1 MSNQDASSGSVLT
14 HAFTLLQQGEGAAA
28 ERLVRAILQAQPQHA
43 GAATV
48 LALACLQQGRPQDAL
63 PIFDRLCVLEPNE
76 PTHWANLAN
85 CMCEM
90 GRDADALI
98 PMQQAFKLGAN
109 DPGSYFAYARTL
121 IAHRRLP
128 EALQAI
134 DAAIRHQGFDADL
147 RLTRARILTSLDRWP
162 DANAEIE
169 LLARLPMSAAQ
180 RAEAGHVL
188 LQTGLYADAERL
200 FAMALQQD
208 PELLD
213 ARIGLALTQERTNQV
228 PAAEQTALLLPEI
241 TMDSRL
247 QQKIWQ
253 LRARLAQRGG
263 DAATARDY
271 LQMLLDPPPSDPSL
285 AAALAFDL
293 AQAEASLGAI
303 PATMIAL
310 QTAHQAKRAQVST
323 THPELLRQDS
333 LLGLLERPAPA
344 RGPLRT
350 PADGLTDPVFLV
362 GFPRSGTTLL
372 EQLLDA
378 HEGLVSFDEQPF
390 LQRLINRLAQAGKP
404 YPESLADLD
413 VDVIGGLRQAYF
425 AEVTKVT
432 AGRAG
437 GAGGALPRAVD
448 KNPLNL
454 ARIPFIDTVF
464 PKAHILFAV
473 RHPCDVVLSCYQQNF
488 RAPALALS
496 FETLLSTAQMYDRV
510 MGYVFGDL
518 AQIRTPIHR
527 VRYED
532 LVADVQTEG
541 KRIFQFLGLPWD
553 DELLRFTERARE
565 KRSISTPSYSQVVQ
579 AVNSRAV
586 GKWQAYGAYFD
597 DAVMACLRPWI
608 EAFGYPE

>member
-1 MSNQDASSGSVLT
+1 MSNQDASSESVLNQ
-14 HAFTLLQQGEGAAA
+14 AFTLLQQGEGAAA
-28 ERLVRAILQAQPQHA
+28 ERLVRAMLQAQPAHS

-63 PIFDRLCVLEPNE
+63 PIFDRLCVQEPQE

-109 DPGSYFAYARTL
+109 DPGSYFAYARAL

-128 EALQAI
+128 EALQAV
-134 DAAIRHQGFDADL
+134 DAAIRQQGFDADL

-162 DANAEIE
+162 EANGEVE
-169 LLARLPMSAAQ
+169 LLARLPMSVAQ

-200 FAMALQQD
+200 FALALKQD
-208 PELLD
+208 PDLLD
-213 ARIGLALTQERTNQV
+213 ARIGLALTEERTNQV
-228 PAAEQTALLLPEI
+228 SAAEQTAAALPEI

-253 LRARLAQRGG
+253 LRARLAQRRG

-271 LQMLLDPPPSDPSL
+271 LQMLLDPLPSDPSL

-293 AQAEASLGAI
+293 AQAEASLGVVDAS
-303 PATMIAL
+303 MKAL
-310 QTAHQAKRAQVST
+310 QTAHHAKRAHVSG

-333 LLGLLERPAPA
+333 LLGLLERAAPA
-344 RGPLRT
+344 RGPVVAT
-350 PADGLTDPVFLV
+350 SDGILDPVFLV

-378 HEGLVSFDEQPF
+378 HSGLVSFDEQPF
-390 LQRLINRLAQAGKP
+390 LQRLINRLAQAGKV
-404 YPESLADLD
+404 YPDSLASLD
-413 VDVIGGLRQAYF
+413 AATIAGLRQAYF
-425 AEVTKVT
+425 AEVGKVT
-432 AGRAG
+432 SGRAG
-437 GAGGALPRAVD
+437 GAGATQPRAVD

-454 ARIPFIDTVF
+454 ARIPLIDTVF
-464 PKAHILFAV
+464 PNAKILFAV

-496 FETLLSTAQMYDRV
+496 FESLLSTAQMYDRV
-510 MGYVFGDL
+510 MRYVFDDL

-532 LVADVQTEG
+532 LVADVRSEG
-541 KRIFQFLGLPWD
+541 ERMFAFLGLPWD
-553 DELLRFTERARE
+553 DELLQFTERARE

-579 AVNSRAV
+579 AVNARAV
-586 GKWQAYGAYFD
+586 GKWHAYEAYFD
-597 DAVMACLRPWI
+597 APVMACLRPWLD
-608 EAFGYPE
+608 AFGYQ

>member
-1 MSNQDASSGSVLT
+1 MSNQDPSSGNVLR
-14 HAFTLLQQGEGAAA
+14 HAFDLLQQGEGAAA
-28 ERLVRAILQAQPQHA
+28 ERLVRAILQAQPGHT

-90 GRDADALI
+90 GREADALI

-134 DAAIRHQGFDADL
+134 DAAIRQQSFDADL

-162 DANAEIE
+162 EANAEIE
-169 LLARLPMSAAQ
+169 LLARLPMSPGQ

-200 FAMALQQD
+200 FTLALKQVRGM
-208 PELLD
+208 LD
-213 ARIGLALTQERTNQV
+213 AQIGLALTQERTNQV
-228 PAAEQTALLLPEI
+228 DAAVQTAADLPEI
-241 TMDSRL
+241 TLDPRL

-253 LRARLAQRGG
+253 LRARLAQRRG
-263 DAATARDY
+263 DAAAARDY
-271 LQMLLDPPPSDPSL
+271 LQLLLDPPPGDPSL
-285 AAALAFDL
+285 TAALAFDL
-293 AQAEASLGAI
+293 AQAEASLGAVD
-303 PATMIAL
+303 ASMAAL
-310 QTAHQAKRAQVST
+310 AKAHLAKRSQVSD

-333 LLGLLERPAPA
+333 LLGLIEQPAPA
-344 RGPLRT
+344 RASAPVIN
-350 PADGLTDPVFLV
+350 DGIADPVFLV

-378 HEGLVSFDEQPF
+378 HNGLVSFDEQPF
-390 LQRLINRLAQAGKP
+390 LQRLINRLAASGQR
-404 YPESLADLD
+404 YPESLSALD
-413 VDVIGGLRQAYF
+413 AQQVGSLRQAYF
-425 AEVTKVT
+425 ADVSKVT
-432 AGRAG
+432 GGRAG
-437 GAGGALPRAVD
+437 GADASLARAVD

-454 ARIPFIDTVF
+454 ARIPLIDAVF
-464 PKAHILFAV
+464 PQARILFAV

-496 FETLLSTAQMYDRV
+496 FVSLASTAEMYDRV
-510 MGYVFGDL
+510 MRYVFADT
-518 AQIRTPIHR
+518 AQIQTPMHR

-532 LVADVQTEG
+532 LVADVRGEAG
-541 KRIFQFLGLPWD
+541 KIFDFLGLPWQ
-553 DELLRFTERARE
+553 DELLAFTERAQQ

-579 AVNSRAV
+579 PVNARAV
-586 GKWQAYGAYFD
+586 GKWQAYADYFD
-597 DAVMACLRPWI
+597 EPVMRCLRPWI
-608 EAFGYPE
+608 ETFGYSA